1 MALETL
7 EADSGKSNLK
17 LFFYLLF
24 LGFLCWTLLNDTDY
38 ELPAIR
44 FVKRKM
50 FMRHAWDTPWN
61 HGISY
66 DA

>member
-38 ELPAIR
+38 EIPAIR
-44 FVKRKM
+44 FIKRNM
-50 FMRHAWDTPWN
+50 CMRHA
-61 HGISY
+61 
-66 DA
+66 